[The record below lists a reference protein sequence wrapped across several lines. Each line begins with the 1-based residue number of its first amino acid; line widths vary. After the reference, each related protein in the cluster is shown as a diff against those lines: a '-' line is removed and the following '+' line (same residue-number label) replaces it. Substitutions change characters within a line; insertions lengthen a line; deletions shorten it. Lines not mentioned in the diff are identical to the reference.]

1 MTSSATGT
9 RAKEGRT
16 GERVDVRV
24 AERVGE
30 DLVDEAVVVGDE
42 EGVAGVAASV
52 RPSQPDV
59 AELAGERNEDALP
72 KDHVLVVLRVAEHA
86 EQLLDERLDLGRRQR
101 RVVLRAMRYE
111 GQLGTASESQGGG
124 EREER
129 TSIGRPRAPTRGL
142 SPESV
147 LLATDRRRAAS
158 SEPLPLCD
166 AWACW

>member
-111 GQLGTASESQGGG
+111 GQLG
-124 EREER
+124 REER